1 MAKDIV
7 EGMVQEAGKDL
18 TRALFLAHKKMRDEW
33 NERQKMERLKKEIT
47 EDVTRNVLQN
57 INVVLMDKASPQI
70 QKFMRDVDNALRG

>member
-1 MAKDIV
+1 
-7 EGMVQEAGKDL
+7 
-18 TRALFLAHKKMRDEW
+18 
-33 NERQKMERLKKEIT
+33 MERLKKEIT